1 MSVICHVNRT
11 AWVILQKA
19 HFELRHVIKF
29 WHCRKLKGFMMI
41 ISIAEV
47 PMAKNRTCPQ
57 RAKMAYALRGQIAL
71 RSLDL
76 RGHMGSNVDYKIM
89 N

>member
-11 AWVILQKA
+11 ARVILQKA

-47 PMAKNRTCPQ
+47 PMTRKSEMPLESENWLTPSGV
-57 RAKMAYALRGQIAL
+57 KL
-71 RSLDL
+71 
-76 RGHMGSNVDYKIM
+76 H
-89 N
+89 

>member
-11 AWVILQKA
+11 ARVILQKA
-19 HFELRHVIKF
+19 NFELRHVIKF

-47 PMAKNRTCPQ
+47 PMAKKSDIPQ
-57 RAKMAYALRGQIAL
+57 RAKIGLRPK
-71 RSLDL
+71 
-76 RGHMGSNVDYKIM
+76 GSNCIKVT
-89 N
+89 

>member
-11 AWVILQKA
+11 ARVILQKA

-47 PMAKNRTCPQ
+47 PMAKKSDMSPKGENGLRPQ
-57 RAKMAYALRGQIAL
+57 
-71 RSLDL
+71 
-76 RGHMGSNVDYKIM
+76 GSNCIKVT
-89 N
+89 

>member
-11 AWVILQKA
+11 ARVILQKA

-29 WHCRKLKGFMMI
+29 WLCRKLKGFMMI

-47 PMAKNRTCPQ
+47 PMARKSDMPHESENWLTPSGV
-57 RAKMAYALRGQIAL
+57 KL
-71 RSLDL
+71 
-76 RGHMGSNVDYKIM
+76 H
-89 N
+89 